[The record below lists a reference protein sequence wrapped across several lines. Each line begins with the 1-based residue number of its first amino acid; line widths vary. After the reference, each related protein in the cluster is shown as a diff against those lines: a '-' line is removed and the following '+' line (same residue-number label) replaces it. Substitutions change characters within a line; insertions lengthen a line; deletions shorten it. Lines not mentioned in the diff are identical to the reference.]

1 MARRNQGPEDTAM
14 KDRWEFY
21 KDAKNEWRW
30 RRTAGNNRI
39 VGASSEGYKNRLDCV
54 ANASRNGFEE
64 AAASESEPAAEDS

>member
-1 MARRNQGPEDTAM
+1 MAQRVPEPDIAAM

-30 RRTAGNNRI
+30 RRIAGNNRI

-54 ANASRNGFEE
+54 ANASRNGCEDSADAE
-64 AAASESEPAAEDS
+64 PEPAAEEA